1 MKLIAD
7 ANQATPVKTPDG
19 AERRVLAYG
28 DGMMLVQFDFAAGVA
43 SWSHSHTHEQV
54 GYVVSGEIDFN
65 MEGHETVRL
74 KAGGSYYVPPNVK
87 HNIVT
92 YAPTILLDGF
102 TPVREDFLNS

>member
-1 MKLIAD
+1 MKLVTHAHQEPAI
-7 ANQATPVKTPDG
+7 TTPDG
-19 AERRVLAYG
+19 AQRRVLSYG
-28 DGMMLVQFDFAAGVA
+28 GGLMLVQFEFGAGA
-43 SWSHSHTHEQV
+43 SSWLHSHPHEQV